1 MALET
6 VLAIAVLILGVIVAA
21 GFVIVISL
29 LRQTGATLRPS
40 LRAGRPAAGVRVPTP
55 PVTESSRMTTMGAW
69 SSSGSATAVPIP
81 ITACPGARG
90 CGSRRLRSV
99 WMSW

>member
-1 MALET
+1 VTLET

-40 LRAGRPAAGVRVPTP
+40 VPARRAP
-55 PVTESSRMTTMGAW
+55 
-69 SSSGSATAVPIP
+69 
-81 ITACPGARG
+81 
-90 CGSRRLRSV
+90 RRLR
-99 WMSW
+99 